1 MKPHILSPTS
11 GVTTSGGTTGTLPLS
26 NRKVLAPATL
36 PSHPGSRVAVGADAG
51 PCRQPQVTVQKQGN
65 EVTAIEVVCGCGE
78 KITIEL
84 KY

>member
-11 GVTTSGGTTGTLPLS
+11 GVVANPGTLPLS
-26 NRKVLAPATL
+26 QRKVLAPATL
-36 PSHPGSRVAVGADAG
+36 PSSPNSRVTVGADAG
-51 PCRQPQVTVQKQGN
+51 HSRQPQVTVQKQGD